1 MRGLS
6 LTASLSFLL
15 LPLLLLICCWRCLHR
30 ESCHH
35 VTQAVVSSDS
45 IFEEFLAYNFKRIG
59 ALCWKERVLVRI
71 RKSDRLERAR
81 GSSCGSRGVGM
92 LASRKQRR
100 MRSVCEARFS
110 ILLVM
115 IYISGMSFVM
125 ESPRRDSRERR
136 HVLRSFQKEKRISS
150 TQAGRQVDRW
160 TFNPFGHI
168 YISAECHSS
177 WNRRDET
184 QEKEDMCYDHS
195 KKKTEHIQGAF
206 GHIWSLAK
214 KTRSAT

>member
-15 LPLLLLICCWRCLHR
+15 LPLLLLVCCWRCLHR

-110 ILLVM
+110 ILLV
-115 IYISGMSFVM
+115 IYIYQRNVIRHGIA
-125 ESPRRDSRERR
+125 ETRLER
-136 HVLRSFQKEKRISS
+136 
-150 TQAGRQVDRW
+150 
-160 TFNPFGHI
+160 
-168 YISAECHSS
+168 
-177 WNRRDET
+177 
-184 QEKEDMCYDHS
+184 
-195 KKKTEHIQGAF
+195 KKTC
-206 GHIWSLAK
+206 
-214 KTRSAT
+214 ATIIPKRKENIIDTSR